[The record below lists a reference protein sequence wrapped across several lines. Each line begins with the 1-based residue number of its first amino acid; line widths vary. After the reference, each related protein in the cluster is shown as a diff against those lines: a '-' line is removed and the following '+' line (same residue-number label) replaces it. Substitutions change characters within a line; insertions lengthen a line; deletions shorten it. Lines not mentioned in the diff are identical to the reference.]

1 MKEFKDKVAFI
12 TGAAHGFG
20 MKFAEEAASR
30 GMKLALLDQD
40 DKALTELCN
49 KLKNENIEVLEL
61 IADVTEEQ
69 EVYDAIEEIIN
80 NNNITHVVLEDVP
93 VTSHN
98 NLKLVRIYVFY
109 KVLF

>member
-40 DKALTELCN
+40 NKALPN
-49 KLKNENIEVLEL
+49 FVISLKMRI
-61 IADVTEEQ
+61 
-69 EVYDAIEEIIN
+69 
-80 NNNITHVVLEDVP
+80 
-93 VTSHN
+93 
-98 NLKLVRIYVFY
+98 LKF
-109 KVLF
+109 